1 MDQDAEAV
9 VGLGG
14 STREVYFEENDDG
27 EKDFT
32 RPRIRYLNEPIPFG
46 PHFVFETHEA
56 LSRDEGLLEHQDH
69 LDRIVST
76 AIGPISRREKIP
88 YDMLH
93 DSVSISE
100 HPIPAGEERWGVAI
114 WEDIDP
120 RIDFF
125 TVFIYGLTN
134 SLRWEHEAEF
144 ETDLEHDPEY
154 EPS

>member
-1 MDQDAEAV
+1 M
-9 VGLGG
+9 
-14 STREVYFEENDDG
+14 
-27 EKDFT
+27 
-32 RPRIRYLNEPIPFG
+32 
-46 PHFVFETHEA
+46 FETHEA

-100 HPIPAGEERWGVAI
+100 HPIAAGEERWGVAI

-154 EPS
+154 ERRELECLRLDFYHPGDADHDDFEEVRVVHAGLFERLAMGSRLSLIHI